1 MTHYGA
7 EIRNIVTGIL
17 GDIAD
22 VTVNDHNDS
31 ADIIATLRNSGM
43 KIQHNIRYGMGY
55 SATARQWAQS
65 IFTTYAPPEPERE

>member
-7 EIRNIVTGIL
+7 KIRNIVTGIL
-17 GDIAD
+17 EDIAE
-22 VTVNDHNDS
+22 VTVNDHNES
-31 ADIIATLRNSGM
+31 ADIVVTLKSGGQ

-65 IFTTYAPPEPERE
+65 IFTTHAPPESERK